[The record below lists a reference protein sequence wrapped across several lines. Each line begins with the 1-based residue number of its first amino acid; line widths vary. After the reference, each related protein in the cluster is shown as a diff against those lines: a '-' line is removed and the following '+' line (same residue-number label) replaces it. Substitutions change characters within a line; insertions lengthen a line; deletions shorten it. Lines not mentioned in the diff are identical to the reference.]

1 MIATGNH
8 RDFDSLRDAPRPY
21 PATASALRAIDNR
34 PYQAFRI
41 RLTSVKIES
50 FHRRAAGDG
59 CPYERDEVVGNGFIR
74 SVVPGAVLRNA

>member
-21 PATASALRAIDNR
+21 
-34 PYQAFRI
+34 QAFRI
-41 RLTSVKIES
+41 RLTSVKIET